1 MSAVDRAAYNAFG
14 NREHPGADAAHT
26 ATSIAMTVAP
36 TGTELLRA
44 IIWPMVSDPPVL
56 APQRNTR
63 P

>member
-1 MSAVDRAAYNAFG
+1 MSTMDRAAYNALATE
-14 NREHPGADAAHT
+14 NTGADAAHT

-36 TGTELLRA
+36 TGRELLRA
-44 IIWPMVSDPPVL
+44 MIWPMVSDPPVL